1 MGYASGATN
10 EYDGSFDGETFDG
23 NEYIDFYSVSQDRNL
38 VIQGRALPFDEMD
51 TVSLGYKSKI
61 EGNFNISI
69 DEVDGLFKSQD
80 VYLEDN
86 LLNTTHNLKYAP
98 YGFTTQAGSFDGR
111 FVLRYTDKTLGK
123 RNFDSLSNQIII
135 SKDKNELK
143 IKSELETIKRVTV
156 FDLLGRKVFE
166 KMTVNNNEFS
176 SSTIGLRKQIGIV
189 KVTLGNGQVIS
200 KKVSF

>member
-1 MGYASGATN
+1 M
-10 EYDGSFDGETFDG
+10 
-23 NEYIDFYSVSQDRNL
+23 
-38 VIQGRALPFDEMD
+38 
-51 TVSLGYKSKI
+51 
-61 EGNFNISI
+61 
-69 DEVDGLFKSQD
+69 
-80 VYLEDN
+80 
-86 LLNTTHNLKYAP
+86 NTTHNLKYAP

-143 IKSELETIKRVTV
+143 IKSELETIKQVTV
-156 FDLLGRKVFE
+156 FNLQGQKVFE
-166 KMTVNNNEFS
+166 KMTVDSNEFT